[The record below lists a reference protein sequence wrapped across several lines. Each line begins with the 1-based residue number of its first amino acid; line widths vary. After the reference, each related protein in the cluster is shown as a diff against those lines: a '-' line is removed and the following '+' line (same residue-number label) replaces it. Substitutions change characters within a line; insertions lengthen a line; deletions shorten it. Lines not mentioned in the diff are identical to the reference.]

1 MNSIGRVAFILVA
14 LLLSPLVWPDSS
26 FVVEGIRVDG
36 LQRISA
42 GTVFNYLPLKV
53 GDTFVPEESAAIIKA
68 LFKTNFFKDV
78 RLGRDGN
85 VLVVTVEERPIIYSV
100 KIEGN
105 KDISSE
111 DLNKALKNVG
121 LAESRVFDRQ
131 ILDRVEQELR
141 RQYYSRGKYG
151 LKIDTEVKEM
161 SRNRVS
167 VTLKIAEGKV
177 AKIRQINIVGNKAF
191 EDDDLSKG
199 FELGTTNLLS
209 FYTKNDQYSKQKLS
223 ADLERL
229 RSHYMDRGYI
239 NFDIDSTQVS
249 ITPDKKEIYIAIN
262 VKEGEIFSVDQV
274 KLTGKTIVPPE
285 ELTPLVQIGPGDIFS
300 RKSATETSKA
310 ISDRLGDEGYIFANV
325 NMVPDINVANKTVN
339 ITFFVDPGKQVYVRR
354 INMQGNTKTRD
365 EVLRR
370 EMRQM
375 EAAWASTTKI
385 ERSKTR
391 LERLGYFQ
399 DVNVET
405 PAVPGT
411 ADQIDVNY
419 TVTEKASG
427 NLMAGVGYS
436 QVQGIIFNASVTQ
449 DNIFGSGKR
458 VNFTFN
464 NSSVNTIYNLGYNN
478 PYFTLDG
485 ISSGWNVNYRATN
498 AFQANLANYSSDVFS
513 VGPNWGF
520 PISEYSS
527 FRFNMDYEHTR
538 LKTAI
543 NSGYCTFP
551 NSTYTLTV
559 HPVFVIDP
567 LDPNKFSDPC
577 KANGLDGT
585 YTPTSFASSENIQKF
600 VDGVK
605 IPIVVNG
612 KTIDYPI
619 VKGNGDTY
627 NTFSVGAGFVHD
639 TLNRAVFAT
648 KGGSQSI
655 SILGTMP
662 FSTLTYYK
670 ASINAVQY
678 FPIAK
683 DLTLLLKGDVAYGN
697 GYGSTSGL
705 PFFENYY
712 AGGPLS
718 VRGFMANTLGP
729 RAIPSAQALQAGQT
743 PRPFGGSSKL
753 VGTAELLFPVP
764 FMSENKSVRLGV
776 FFDVGNVFDG
786 TPDLG
791 KLRYSTGLS
800 AKWLSPFGA
809 LTFSVAQPLNAKT
822 DECYGYL
829 PLDPLSGPK
838 KCIPGASVS
847 DQVQRF
853 QFSFGQGF

>member
-1 MNSIGRVAFILVA
+1 MVNSSFLFYLPMSRLLSVAVIIVA
-14 LLLSPLVWPDSS
+14 LFCSSLAWSDSS
-26 FVVEGIRVDG
+26 FVIEDIRVDG
-36 LQRISA
+36 LQRVST

-53 GDTFVPEESAAIIKA
+53 GDTFDPSESPSIIKA

-78 RLGRDGN
+78 RIGRDGN
-85 VLVVTVEERPIIYSV
+85 VLVVTVEERPIIDSV

-105 KDISSE
+105 KDISSD
-111 DLNKALKNVG
+111 DLNKALKTVG

-151 LKIDTEVKEM
+151 LTIESDVKEL

-177 AKIRQINIVGNKAF
+177 AKIKQINIVGNKAF
-191 EDDDLSKG
+191 EDDVLIKN
-199 FELGTTNLLS
+199 FELGTSNLLS

-229 RSHYMDRGYI
+229 RSYYMDRGYI

-249 ITPDKKEIYIAIN
+249 ITPDKKEIYITIN
-262 VKEGEIFSVDQV
+262 VKEGEIFSVNEV

-285 ELTPLVQIGPGDIFS
+285 ELTPLVLIGPGDTFS

-310 ISDRLGDEGYIFANV
+310 ISDRLGNEGYIFANV
-325 NMVPDINVANKTVN
+325 NMVPDIVASNKTVN
-339 ITFFVDPGKQVYVRR
+339 MTFFVDPGKQVYVRR
-354 INMQGNTKTRD
+354 VNMQGNTKTRD

-375 EAAWASTTKI
+375 EGAWASTTKI

-391 LERLGYFQ
+391 LTRLGYFQ

-458 VNFTFN
+458 VSFSFN
-464 NSSVNTIYNLGYNN
+464 NSSYSTIYNLGYTN

-485 ISSGWNVNYRATN
+485 ISYGWNINYRATN
-498 AFQANLANYSSDVFS
+498 AFSANLANYSSDIFS
-513 VGPNWGF
+513 VGPNWSF
-520 PISEYSS
+520 PLSEFSS
-527 FRFNMDYEHTR
+527 FNVNANYEYTR
-538 LKTAI
+538 LKTATA
-543 NSGYCTFP
+543 SGYCTFP
-551 NSTYTLTV
+551 NTTSTITLNGPFADGT
-559 HPVFVIDP
+559 
-567 LDPNKFSDPC
+567 NPC
-577 KANGLDGT
+577 GVNGLNGV
-585 YTPTSFASSENIQKF
+585 YTPTTYDSSTNIQDFIHKYGSSF
-600 VDGVK
+600 
-605 IPIVVNG
+605 N
-612 KTIDYPI
+612 
-619 VKGNGDTY
+619 TY
-627 NTFSVGAGFVHD
+627 GLGMGYVHD
-639 TLNRAVFAT
+639 TLNRAIFAT
-648 KGGSQSI
+648 SGGSQRL

-662 FSTLTYYK
+662 GSDLTYWK
-670 ASINAVQY
+670 ASITAVQY

-683 DLTLLLKGDVAYGN
+683 DLTLLLKGDVGYGG
-697 GYGSTSGL
+697 GYGSTHGL
-705 PFFENYY
+705 PFFDNFY

-718 VRGFMANTLGP
+718 VRGWMANTLGP
-729 RAIPSAQALQAGQT
+729 RDSPSVQALNNGLQ

-753 VGTAELLFPVP
+753 VGTTELQFPVP

-776 FFDVGNVFDG
+776 FFDAGNVFAG
-786 TPDLG
+786 SFDLG
-791 KLRYSTGLS
+791 QMRFSTGLS

-809 LTFSVAQPLNAKT
+809 LTFSIAEPLNAKT
-822 DECYGYL
+822 QCYGVNTPTYN
-829 PLDPLSGPK
+829 PPTSG
-838 KCIPGASVS
+838 CATGEAIA

>member
-1 MNSIGRVAFILVA
+1 MKRLGHVVVLLMA
-14 LLLSPLVWPDSS
+14 LLFSPIALSASS
-26 FVVEGIRVDG
+26 FEIENIRVDG
-36 LQRISA
+36 LQRVSV
-42 GTVFNYLPLKV
+42 GTVFNYLPVKV
-53 GDTFVPEESAAIIKA
+53 GDTFEPDDSASIIKA

-78 RLGRDGN
+78 RLGREGN
-85 VLVVTVEERPIIYSV
+85 VLVITVEERPIIYSV

-105 KDISSE
+105 KDISAD

-161 SRNRVS
+161 SRNRVAI
-167 VTLKIAEGKV
+167 TLTIAEGKV
-177 AKIRQINIVGNKAF
+177 AKIKQINIVGNKAF
-191 EDDDLSKG
+191 EDDDLVKN
-199 FELGTTNLLS
+199 FELGTSNLIS

-229 RSHYMDRGYI
+229 RSYYMDRGYI

-262 VKEGEIFSVDQV
+262 VKEGEIFNVKEV
-274 KLTGKTIVPPE
+274 KLTGKTIVSPE
-285 ELTPLVQIGPGDIFS
+285 ELTPLVQIGPGDVFS
-300 RKSATETSKA
+300 RRSATETSKA
-310 ISDRLGDEGYIFANV
+310 ISDRLGNEGYIFANV
-325 NMVPDINVANKTVN
+325 NMIPDINPADKTVN

-436 QVQGIIFNASVTQ
+436 QVQGIIFNASITQ
-449 DNIFGSGKR
+449 DNVFGSGKR
-458 VNFTFN
+458 VSFTFN
-464 NSSVNTIYNLGYNN
+464 NSSVNTIYNLGYTN

-485 ISSGWNVNYRATN
+485 ISSGWNINYRATN
-498 AFQANLANYSSDVFS
+498 AAQANLANYTSDVFS
-513 VGPNWGF
+513 VGTNWGF
-520 PISEYSS
+520 PLSEFSS
-527 FRFNMDYEHTR
+527 LRLNLDYEHTR
-538 LKTAI
+538 LKAAQD
-543 NSGYCTFP
+543 SGYCTYPSNSTAVTPTFYP
-551 NSTYTLTV
+551 NSSVLAQEACQRFTGGYYQPLT
-559 HPVFVIDP
+559 
-567 LDPNKFSDPC
+567 
-577 KANGLDGT
+577 
-585 YTPTSFASSENIQKF
+585 FASSANITNFIRQ
-600 VDGVK
+600 
-605 IPIVVNG
+605 
-612 KTIDYPI
+612 Y
-619 VKGNGDTY
+619 GDTY
-627 NTFSVGAGFVHD
+627 NTQSLGIGYIHD

-648 KGGSQSI
+648 SGGSQSI
-655 SILGTMP
+655 SLLGTMP
-662 FSTLTYYK
+662 FSDLNYYK
-670 ASINAVQY
+670 ASVNAVQY

-683 DLTLLLKGDVAYGN
+683 DLTLLLKGDF
-697 GYGSTSGL
+697 GYGGTYGKTDGGL

-718 VRGFMANTLGP
+718 VRGWMANTLGP
-729 RAIPSAQALQAGQT
+729 RDTPSYWALRSGQT

-764 FMSENKSVRLGV
+764 FMTENKSIRLGV
-776 FFDVGNVFDG
+776 FFDAGNVFDG
-786 TPDLG
+786 GPDLG
-791 KLRYSTGLS
+791 QLRYSTGLS

-809 LTFSVAQPLNAKT
+809 LTFSIAQPINAKT
-822 DECYGYL
+822 QCYGV
-829 PLDPLSGPK
+829 DPIFSTYCNPPGPGY
-838 KCIPGASVS
+838 PVS
-847 DQVQRF
+847 DQTQRF